1 MSESEQVE
9 PSQNQE
15 SKLGQGLETNKPGPK
30 KRNKPGPKKRSTAG
44 MNPNEQAQTVAHT
57 GTIDDKFNKMVPR
70 RDGDRIG
77 IGSQK
82 RLGGVEKYISPGF
95 KGYMFKTERVEAA
108 FGGGYGLVKDED
120 GVNITRVSGDDK
132 LYLMQIPIE
141 MWEKDQ
147 KAKHQKAV
155 DAMAEA
161 ATIDP
166 YKGERSH
173 TDSPQNRAIEV
184 TGTGTDPLFG

>member
-1 MSESEQVE
+1 MSESEQIE
-9 PSQNQE
+9 PNQNPE
-15 SKLGQGLETNKPGPK
+15 PKLGQGLEAKKPGPK
-30 KRNKPGPKKRSTAG
+30 TRKKPGPKTRSTAG
-44 MNPNEQAQTVAHT
+44 MSPNERYQTIAHT
-57 GTIDDKFNKMVPR
+57 GTIDDKFNKMEPNR
-70 RDGDRIG
+70 GDDRIG
-77 IGSQK
+77 MGSQK
-82 RLGGVEKYISPGF
+82 RLGGVEKYISKGF

-173 TDSPQNRAIEV
+173 TNSPESRAIEV
-184 TGTGTDPLFG
+184 TGTGSDPLFG